1 MPHQPV
7 MQKMLM
13 MPARPLNTLCHPPMR
28 VMPSLETHVVPHA
41 LMALSKSDATAI
53 RMLMATITNGYAL
66 NQWLLPM
73 DPQRYLSTMKPMHP
87 AVAA

>member
-1 MPHQPV
+1 
-7 MQKMLM
+7 M
-13 MPARPLNTLCHPPMR
+13 MPARPLKTLCHPPIR
-28 VMPSLETHVVPHA
+28 VMPSLESQVVAHA

-73 DPQRYLSTMKPMHP
+73 EPHQYLSTIKAMHP